1 MTTKGEIVAAD
12 TASTIETTSGSDA
25 LVTERGRTAIADS
38 VVAKVAGIAAR
49 DISGVHAMGTGGT
62 RAVGAIRERLPG
74 TGSTPAAA
82 QGVSVE
88 VGERQAAI
96 DLDIVAEYGVPIVDV
111 AEAVRQNVIRNV
123 ETMTGLQV
131 TEVNVSVDDIW
142 LGEEQSEDDEPR
154 VQ

>member
-1 MTTKGEIVAAD
+1 VAAD
-12 TASTIETTSGSDA
+12 TASTMETTASDA
-25 LVTERGRTAIADS
+25 LVTERGRTAIADA

-49 DISGVHAMGTGGT
+49 DISGVHAMGTGGA

-74 TGSTPAAA
+74 AGSSPAAS
-82 QGVSVE
+82 QGVTVE

-96 DLDIVAEYGVPIVDV
+96 DLDIVAEYGVAIVDV

-123 ETMTGLQV
+123 ERMTGLQV
-131 TEVNVSVDDIW
+131 TEVNVSVNDIW
-142 LGEEQSEDDEPR
+142 LGDEQSEDDEPR